1 MLDHIAPLCLTFEE
15 LLKCFPNLLHY
26 FTFPLAMYEGS
37 NFFTSS
43 LTFVFVHLFDSS
55 YPSGCEIVSHCGF
68 DLHFPVANDAELFL
82 MCLLLATVYLLW
94 RNVCSYPL
102 RIVIGLF
109 VFLSLSCMNI
119 YV

>member
-68 DLHFPVANDAELFL
+68 DLHFNL
-82 MCLLLATVYLLW
+82 
-94 RNVCSYPL
+94 CSGADSL
-102 RIVIGLF
+102 GLIPSS
-109 VFLSLSCMNI
+109 VTSGNTLSCELR
-119 YV
+119 YSPSVLPFSPL